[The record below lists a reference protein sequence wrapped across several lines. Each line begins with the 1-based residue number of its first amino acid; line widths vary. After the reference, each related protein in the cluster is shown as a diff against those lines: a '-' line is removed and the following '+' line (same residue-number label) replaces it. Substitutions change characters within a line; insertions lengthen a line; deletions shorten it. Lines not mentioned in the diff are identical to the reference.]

1 MQIFHATGT
10 ARPGAS
16 TRPGR
21 PSQRRAS
28 RAPRR
33 VRQPPLAPLGVDA
46 APGML
51 APVSAPVPAAPL
63 LGVPDG
69 AVAGAFDMLPD
80 DVWSEL
86 VLSDFFWHPAPAA
99 MPAIRTPAKTARHT

>member
-10 ARPGAS
+10 ARPDAP
-16 TRPGR
+16 TRADR

-28 RAPRR
+28 SAPPP
-33 VRQPPLAPLGVDA
+33 VRQPPLAPPGVDA

-69 AVAGAFDMLPD
+69 AVAGALDMLPD

>member
-1 MQIFHATGT
+1 MRR
-10 ARPGAS
+10 ARRGPAS
-16 TRPGR
+16 TRPR
-21 PSQRRAS
+21 PAVAAAREP
-28 RAPRR
+28 RAPR

-86 VLSDFFWHPAPAA
+86 VLSDFFWQPAPAA

>member
-1 MQIFHATGT
+1 TPS
-10 ARPGAS
+10 PGWRRSAF
-16 TRPGR
+16 RGR
-21 PSQRRAS
+21 PTAFS
-28 RAPRR
+28 RGFA

-86 VLSDFFWHPAPAA
+86 VLSDFFWQPAPAA